1 MKLRTEWKQCVC
13 VCLSISAV
21 LLTSLHFA
29 GQIHILHDLFWYCR
43 HTDRQTHVEM
53 QMPTQTHTLKC
64 YACVGRML
72 DSISQSCPGQIS
84 GSFRRHADSTKT
96 AALISYTEGLLEI
109 SFVKAL
115 SSIFSFLLLSVSL
128 MHAYLPV
135 SLEWQA
141 FSRMTYYSRGAF
153 GSPLSLGQPLFWQQ

>member
-1 MKLRTEWKQCVC
+1 METVRMCVSEYFC
-13 VCLSISAV
+13 CITDFLAFCSTNTHPTWLV
-21 LLTSLHFA
+21 L
-29 GQIHILHDLFWYCR
+29 ILQTHRQTDTR
-43 HTDRQTHVEM
+43 ADADAHTD
-53 QMPTQTHTLKC
+53 THTLKC

-72 DSISQSCPGQIS
+72 DSISQSCPGQIP
-84 GSFRRHADSTKT
+84 GSFHRHAGSTKT
-96 AALISYTEGLLEI
+96 AALISYTEVLLEI
-109 SFVKAL
+109 SFVKPL

-141 FSRMTYYSRGAF
+141 FSRMTYFSRGAF